1 MAHRCDECPKGQ
13 STMFCSTCGQ
23 ILDPSTLKTL
33 RFEPRFLG
41 EASCNPKMEQFWA
54 TGDPS
59 VFD

>member
-1 MAHRCDECPKGQ
+1 
-13 STMFCSTCGQ
+13 MFCSTCGQ